1 MLDSWQ
7 GRTRESSWNHDSI
20 SSRSYTRPVLLA
32 GWRISLSQ
40 SVTVP
45 KRRRRTDGSNC
56 VGSANQR
63 FQRQCVGM
71 LLRTRLQ
78 ANRES
83 SSQSATDHSQIL
95 HIPKPPSLL
104 NRFRLLGRRPGS
116 GEFAGEALVL
126 HPIDQSLEHTAGH
139 RSEDAASTVCRT
151 PFPRRHKIWAHW
163 ATRSPN
169 RSMRAGGWCDGS
181 RTSRR

>member
-1 MLDSWQ
+1 M
-7 GRTRESSWNHDSI
+7 
-20 SSRSYTRPVLLA
+20 LLA
-32 GWRISLSQ
+32 DCRISLSQ
-40 SVTVP
+40 SLTVP
-45 KRRRRTDGSNC
+45 KRRRRTDGSNF
-56 VGSANQR
+56 VVSANQR

-71 LLRTRLQ
+71 LLQTRLH

-83 SSQSATDHSQIL
+83 PSQSATDHSQIL

-104 NRFRLLGRRPGS
+104 NRIRLLGRRPGS

-126 HPIDQSLEHTAGH
+126 HPIDQSMEHTAGH
-139 RSEDAASTVCRT
+139 RSENAASNVCRT
-151 PFPRRHKIWAHW
+151 PFPRRHRTRAHW

-181 RTSRR
+181 RVSGR